1 MVADNFQP
9 QVEDGIRKQRYLYHF
24 NGYLQAVNLCED
36 AIEMSHEDFYDFRNY
51 KNNGKDTNYPLI
63 SDISVVLLQKNG
75 TKILSKTSFDNS
87 EFKSG

>member
-9 QVEDGIRKQRYLYHF
+9 QVEDGICKHRYLYHF
-24 NGYLQAVNLCED
+24 NDYLQAVNLCED
-36 AIEMSHEDFYDFRNY
+36 AIEMTHEDFSDSRNY

-63 SDISVVLLQKNG
+63 PDISVVLLQKKD
-75 TKILSKTSFDNS
+75 TKILSKTSFHNS